1 MAYTLSIDKTVNP
14 WIKDYSESKNQHYL
28 NVLLNIGFTVS
39 QQISIRSNDQETEK
53 LLDIQHK
60 KIEDY
65 LTTTVEQMK
74 DTICLTL
81 NRVET
86 IEQRSHNALE
96 NSQDKMIQ
104 FVENFTGKTKTSSIK
119 GEIAENYI
127 ENVLENEFPE
137 DTIHRSSGIAHEADI
152 QLHSTYYPSISFE
165 SKNYSHSVPYK
176 EIDKFK
182 QDLIRTNIMY
192 GIFISFHSKIS
203 GKKNME
209 IECFD
214 NKYYILYISKID
226 YNANWIIMATNLIR
240 NISKLNTTDKTKSIS
255 KQIVKDKI
263 HIIAKQLT
271 KLNSLVS
278 CLTKTKANLI
288 QQENNIRNALD
299 NIHTSYICN
308 EAEINRI
315 IDEIQNEINLTIT
328 DVEIDKLSKISS
340 NIDNLLLNINP
351 KKIEHSRAIFTQII
365 LAGFFIEFNAESNI
379 FNVINDNKK
388 IVSEISIKDKIKLF
402 IKQLDT
408 EIDLTKKSSLSNI
421 KTYLSLLTNL

>member
-1 MAYTLSIDKTVNP
+1 MSYKLNIDDKINP
-14 WIKDYSESKNQHYL
+14 WIKDHYERGNQHYL
-28 NVLLNIGFTVS
+28 NVLLNIGFIVS
-39 QQISIRSNDQETEK
+39 QQISIRSNNRETEK
-53 LLDIQHK
+53 LLDVQHK
-60 KIEDY
+60 KIEEY

-74 DTICLTL
+74 DTICSTL

-127 ENVLENEFPE
+127 ENILENEFPD

-152 QLHSTYYPSISFE
+152 QLHSTCYPSISFE
-165 SKNYSHSVPYK
+165 SKNYSHSVPIK

-182 QDLIRTNIMY
+182 KDLIRTNIMY

-209 IECFD
+209 IECFKD
-214 NKYYILYISKID
+214 KYYILYISKID
-226 YNANWIIMATNLIR
+226 YNANWITMATNLMR
-240 NISKLNTTDKTKSIS
+240 NISKLNTTDKTKTIS

-263 HIIAKQLT
+263 QIIATQLT
-271 KLNSLVS
+271 KLNVLVS
-278 CLTKTKANLI
+278 CLTKTKSDLI

-299 NIHTSYICN
+299 NIHASYICN
-308 EAEINRI
+308 EAEITKI
-315 IDEIQNEINLTIT
+315 IHEIQDEINFTIT
-328 DVEIDKLSKISS
+328 DVEIDKLSKISN
-340 NIDNLLLNINP
+340 NIDNLLLNVSD
-351 KKIEHSRAIFTQII
+351 KKAEHCRAIFTQII
-365 LAGFFIEFNAESNI
+365 LAGFYIKFNAENNI

-388 IVSEISIKDKIKLF
+388 TISEISIKAKIKLY
-402 IKQLDT
+402 IKELDI
-408 EIDLTKKSSLSNI
+408 EIDLTKKSSLGNI
-421 KTYLSLLTNL
+421 KTYLTLLTNL

>member
-1 MAYTLSIDKTVNP
+1 
-14 WIKDYSESKNQHYL
+14 
-28 NVLLNIGFTVS
+28 
-39 QQISIRSNDQETEK
+39 
-53 LLDIQHK
+53 
-60 KIEDY
+60 
-65 LTTTVEQMK
+65 
-74 DTICLTL
+74 
-81 NRVET
+81 
-86 IEQRSHNALE
+86 
-96 NSQDKMIQ
+96 
-104 FVENFTGKTKTSSIK
+104 
-119 GEIAENYI
+119 
-127 ENVLENEFPE
+127 
-137 DTIHRSSGIAHEADI
+137 
-152 QLHSTYYPSISFE
+152 
-165 SKNYSHSVPYK
+165 
-176 EIDKFK
+176 
-182 QDLIRTNIMY
+182 MY

-388 IVSEISIKDKIKLF
+388 IVSEISIKAKIKLF